1 MVKSVVG
8 QPQRATFFLDP
19 QSLPGSTQTFVP
31 SVSSWALFNPTSV
44 GQIPHL
50 ELVSGNDIC
59 RVPCGQLKYPVLCIM
74 GGDKRM

>member
-1 MVKSVVG
+1 MVTSVVG
-8 QPQRATFFLDP
+8 QTQRATFF
-19 QSLPGSTQTFVP
+19 GSTVTP
-31 SVSSWALFNPTSV
+31 WINTDLCALRFFLGPFFKPTSV

-59 RVPCGQLKYPVLCIM
+59 GVPCGQLKYPVLFN